1 MLQVVCKVQG
11 QISIRLE
18 ERETPLLLTLIIQRI
33 TGQEY
38 ACNQEDYRG
47 SIGVLSVEVTGYKE
61 ACEHLVFPKA
71 HYRSHF
77 KPHPEV
83 TGFGP
88 LGSLE

>member
-1 MLQVVCKVQG
+1 MLQVVCKVQS

-18 ERETPLLLTLIIQRI
+18 EREIPLLLTLIIQRI

-38 ACNQEDYRG
+38 TCNQEDHRG
-47 SIGVLSVEVTGYKE
+47 PVGVLSVEVTGYDRN
-61 ACEHLVFPKA
+61 VNTWFFFRA
-71 HYRSHF
+71 HHCLHF